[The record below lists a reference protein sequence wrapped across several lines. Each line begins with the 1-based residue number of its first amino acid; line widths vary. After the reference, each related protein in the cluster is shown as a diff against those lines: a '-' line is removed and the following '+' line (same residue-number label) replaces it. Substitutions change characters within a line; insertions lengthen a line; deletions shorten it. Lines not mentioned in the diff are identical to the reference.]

1 MAIGKT
7 SLRSYKKEMTQSHTK
22 KNSPRK
28 SKKTTKITI
37 RKEQPVEEK
46 KLWLTIEEYLEDAK
60 KNPAVYRGNKKYQAL
75 FACTDYSLRNKE
87 DQKRFLQDIQDGL
100 FVFITKEGGITFEPV
115 FLHDVIDYQY
125 PVMGIIQG
133 IEKFLMFRIRA
144 KFAEINL
151 DWL

>member
-7 SLRSYKKEMTQSHTK
+7 SLRSYKKGMTQSHTK
-22 KNSPRK
+22 KNNPRK

-37 RKEQPVEEK
+37 RKEKPVEK
-46 KLWLTIEEYLEDAK
+46 KSWPTIEKYLEDAK
-60 KNPAVYRGNKKYQAL
+60 RNSVSYRGNKKYQAL

-115 FLHDVIDYQY
+115 FFHDVIDYQY

-133 IEKFLMFRIRA
+133 IEKFLMFRMRA
-144 KFAEINL
+144 KLAEINL